1 MKRIWVIAYF
11 LFVSAL
17 AANAQ
22 SNATIELPN
31 VGKQSL
37 KQPFN
42 VELFPNPSVDYLNI
56 AVSDPELKNPQ
67 FEMFTVIGNKLSF
80 DVEKEGSTNY
90 KINVQDFSP
99 GYYLL
104 IVRDPVSRMNRAF
117 KFRKL

>member
-1 MKRIWVIAYF
+1 MKRIWVVALF
-11 LFVSAL
+11 LIVGAL

-22 SNATIELPN
+22 NTTGTEIPD
-31 VGKQSL
+31 VGRKSL
-37 KQPFN
+37 KQPFTI
-42 VELFPNPSVDYLNI
+42 EMFPNPSVDFLNI
-56 AVSDPELKNPQ
+56 SISDPELKNPQ

-90 KINVQDFSP
+90 KINVQKFTP

-104 IVRDPVSRMNRAF
+104 IIRDPVTRMNRAF

>member
-1 MKRIWVIAYF
+1 MKRIWVVALF
-11 LFVSAL
+11 LIVGAL

-22 SNATIELPN
+22 NNTAIEMPD
-31 VGKQSL
+31 VSGQSL

-42 VELFPNPSVDYLNI
+42 IEMFPNPSVDFLNI

-67 FEMFTVIGNKLSF
+67 FEMFTAIGNKLTF

-90 KINVQDFSP
+90 KINVQKFTP

-104 IVRDPVSRMNRAF
+104 IIRDPVTRMNRAF